1 MMKNKINKWGNSH
14 GIRLSAMM
22 LDHLNADNGDQ
33 LEIILT
39 NKGIEIIKNISPAD
53 NFKVQK
59 QQIIDGLIKSTCP
72 VQTVSDPTKESL
84 VDYMIIDIDPCQP
97 IIREVPKGYNKAYKN
112 LADAKYAA
120 RKLVQ
125 QSIQT
130 SKKALADIRQVGI
143 EKIKYINL

>member
-1 MMKNKINKWGNSH
+1 
-14 GIRLSAMM
+14 
-22 LDHLNADNGDQ
+22 
-33 LEIILT
+33 
-39 NKGIEIIKNISPAD
+39 
-53 NFKVQK
+53 
-59 QQIIDGLIKSTCP
+59 
-72 VQTVSDPTKESL
+72 
-84 VDYMIIDIDPCQP
+84 MIIDIDPYQP